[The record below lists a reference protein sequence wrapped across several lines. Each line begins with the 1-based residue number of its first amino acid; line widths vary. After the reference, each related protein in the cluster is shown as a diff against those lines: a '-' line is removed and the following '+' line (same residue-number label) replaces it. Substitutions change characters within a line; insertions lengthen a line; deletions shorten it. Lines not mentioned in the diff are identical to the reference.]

1 MNDTHTKQEQKE
13 FLLGNRA
20 ADLWLYTC
28 DACANEKII
37 PKKYR
42 YTTGTSLVN
51 SAENICSFIEEA
63 NLIDLRDD
71 PAGRLLL
78 QRQALREC
86 RKMERKIL
94 RMKESKQYPGVS
106 AEKAAIWG
114 KATMTVRYMA
124 AAWYEKDK
132 SRVDAARMDAGRS
145 GPRRT

>member
-1 MNDTHTKQEQKE
+1 
-13 FLLGNRA
+13 
-20 ADLWLYTC
+20 
-28 DACANEKII
+28 
-37 PKKYR
+37 
-42 YTTGTSLVN
+42 
-51 SAENICSFIEEA
+51 
-63 NLIDLRDD
+63 
-71 PAGRLLL
+71 
-78 QRQALREC
+78 
-86 RKMERKIL
+86 MERKIL